1 MKGLTVV
8 LLSILPFYNNYA
20 QDVFTNKTHATL
32 QQVISDY
39 PNHFKHIRGELLN
52 TDPQTSDYAS
62 SVVIP
67 GSLNTVITKYS
78 SSDEKEVVSW
88 RCLMAESDDF
98 EVIAKRYKELYNQI
112 KNSIIKVDGEKP
124 FILNGSYETP
134 LEEKQFTTS
143 SLQLLP
149 AVGDLSKVKVEIT
162 LEFLVTEWKLS
173 LLVYDQEEEK
183 VVME

>member
-8 LLSILPFYNNYA
+8 LLIMLPCSHYA
-20 QDVFTNKTHATL
+20 QDVFTNKTHSTL

-52 TDPQTSDYAS
+52 SDPQTSDYAS
-62 SVVIP
+62 SVEIP
-67 GSLNTVITKYS
+67 GSLATVITRYS
-78 SSDEKEVVSW
+78 SSVDKEVVSW
-88 RCLMAESDDF
+88 RCLLAQSDDF
-98 EVIAKRYKELYNQI
+98 EVIAKKYKELYNQI

-124 FILNGSYETP
+124 FILNGSYEMP
-134 LEEKQFTTS
+134 VEEKQFTTS

-149 AVGDLSKVKVEIT
+149 AVGDLSKVKVELT

-183 VVME
+183 IVME

>member
-1 MKGLTVV
+1 MKGLPVV
-8 LLSILPFYNNYA
+8 LFLVLPFNNYA
-20 QDVFTNKTHATL
+20 QDVFTNKTHSTL

-39 PNHFKHIRGELLN
+39 PNHFRHIRGEMLN
-52 TDPQTSDYAS
+52 SDPQTSDYAS
-62 SVVIP
+62 SVEIP
-67 GSLNTVITKYS
+67 GSLATVITKYS
-78 SSDEKEVVSW
+78 ASADKEVVSW
-88 RCLMAESDDF
+88 RCIVAQSDDF
-98 EVIAKRYKELYNQI
+98 EVISKKYKELYNQI

-134 LEEKQFTTS
+134 VEEKQFTTS

-149 AVGDLSKVKVEIT
+149 AIGDLSKVKVEIT

-183 VVME
+183 IVME